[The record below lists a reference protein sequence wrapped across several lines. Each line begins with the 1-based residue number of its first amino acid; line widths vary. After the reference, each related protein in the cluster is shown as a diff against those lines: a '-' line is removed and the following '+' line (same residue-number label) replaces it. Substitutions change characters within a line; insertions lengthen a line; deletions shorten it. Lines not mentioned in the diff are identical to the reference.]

1 MNANGKGE
9 QMKENSIP
17 KIECHA
23 TFYAHLK
30 AGRIDKAR
38 IIGLDGERFVESIV
52 VGRRYFEAP
61 VITSRICGIC
71 PVIHNVTS
79 TKAIEAACGIEVSK
93 QTKELRKLMLC
104 GQMIQSHSLH
114 LYLLALPDFVGAS
127 SSFELQKTHPDLFQN
142 AVTLKKYSDLIVQIV
157 GGRAVHPVSNVP
169 GGFKKIPEFSDLKK
183 ILNESDRIIEISQKT
198 LALFASFDYPQIERK
213 MIYSAL
219 CEDNDYAYYEGIIQT
234 TSGNKFQAKDYHN
247 YVYEEL
253 KPYNRAKFATLRGK
267 EMMVGAMARYNL
279 SRNKLNHTLAA
290 YLKTL
295 DISDKEFD
303 NPFNNILAQAIEL
316 LHFVYESQRII
327 NGLMRDGLKS
337 EKMVEPKVFRAGVS
351 ACEAP
356 RGTLFHS
363 YSLDKDGYITKC
375 DIVTPTVQN
384 LASMETDM
392 KLLAP
397 IIKGMKPAERNAL
410 IEMLIRGYDPCIT

>member
-1 MNANGKGE
+1 MEK
-9 QMKENSIP
+9 SIP
-17 KIECHA
+17 KIEGHA

-38 IIGLDGERFVESIV
+38 IIGLDGERFVESIL
-52 VGRRYFEAP
+52 VGRKYYEAP

-79 TKAIEAACGIEVSK
+79 TKAIEKACGIEVSK

-114 LYLLALPDFVGAS
+114 LYLLVLPDFVGAS

-142 AVTLKKYSDLIVQIV
+142 AVVLKKYADLIVQTV

-169 GGFKKIPEFSDLKK
+169 GGFKKVPDISDLRI
-183 ILNESDRIIEISQKT
+183 ILNESESIIDISQKT
-198 LALFASFDYPQIERK
+198 FSLFASFDYPQIKRE

-219 CEDNDYAYYEGIIQT
+219 CKDNDYAYYDGVIK
-234 TSGNKFQAKDYHN
+234 TSNGDKFEAKNYHS
-247 YVYEEL
+247 YIYEEL
-253 KPYNRAKFATLRGK
+253 RPYNRAKFATLKGK

-279 SRNKLNHTLAA
+279 SRNKLNHTLMG
-290 YLKTL
+290 YIQTL
-295 DISDKEFD
+295 GITKKDFD

-316 LHFVYESQRII
+316 LHFVYESQKII
-327 NGLMRDGLKS
+327 SELIRSGIKS
-337 EKMVEPKVFRAGVS
+337 EKMIEPKIFGAGVS

-363 YSLDKDGYITKC
+363 YFLDKDGYITKC

-384 LASMETDM
+384 LASTEKDM

-397 IIKGMKPAERNAL
+397 MIKGMKPAERNAT
-410 IEMLIRGYDPCIT
+410 IEMLIRGYDPCITCATH